1 MNKHASLILLPFL
14 SWLLLRSVLLSG
26 EVSEL
31 WIIAAGGEV
40 AIGLEELA
48 ELAELAELTG
58 VLCVRGSFEGSGS
71 GFSSM
76 FVSVPSTS
84 AGTLCFTCLVALSE
98 DARVVFHCSVL
109 PSASSVCG
117 TSKRGV
123 TCTCVCVCVGVRV
136 AMVKS
141 VAVGPLAVAPLPA
154 GGLDGAA
161 DRAVS
166 CR

>member
-1 MNKHASLILLPFL
+1 MDTDASLVLVPAL

-31 WIIAAGGEV
+31 WNIVAGGEV
-40 AIGLEELA
+40 AIGLEA
-48 ELAELAELTG
+48 LAELTG
-58 VLCVRGSFEGSGS
+58 LARVLCVRGSFVGSGS

-76 FVSVPSTS
+76 FVSVPSAS
-84 AGTLCFTCLVALSE
+84 AGTLWLVAVSE
-98 DARVVFHCSVL
+98 EARVVFHCSVL

-123 TCTCVCVCVGVRV
+123 PGTWVYCCVEVRV
-136 AMVKS
+136 AVVKS
-141 VAVGPLAVAPLPA
+141 MAVGPLAIALLPALSALPA
-154 GGLDGAA
+154 GGLDGTV